1 MRAGL
6 CGAIVAFN
14 TTYLP
19 QAKQAE
25 HEARA
30 TKLMREHAAHEE
42 FSSVRIGA
50 MNPLPFWDE
59 ASRADSLPQLLR
71 RVESRFHRDAR
82 SAEPRPAQMLANFVD
97 EKSDQFGAWLSVG
110 RSPCSLRYVR
120 LTARP
125 APKPASRSLQRA
137 HS

>member
-1 MRAGL
+1 MWRLTQRFKKTA
-6 CGAIVAFN
+6 
-14 TTYLP
+14 LP

-25 HEARA
+25 HEALL
-30 TKLMREHAAHEE
+30 TKLLRELAAHQE
-42 FSSVRIGA
+42 FSSARIGA
-50 MNPLPFWDE
+50 MKPLPFWDE

-120 LTARP
+120 LTARL